1 MATSI
6 TKTVIP
12 AVVGP
17 AELAARRAF
26 VHEIE
31 LDGDEQLAIGARV
44 ELQDEAGRLF
54 AATVTGRTGDRWE
67 FTIQP

>member
-1 MATSI
+1 MDGATN
-6 TKTVIP
+6 TTVIR

-17 AELAARRAF
+17 AEIAAGHAF
-26 VHEIE
+26 VSDFE
-31 LDGDEQLAIGARV
+31 LDGDEDLAIGVRV

-54 AATVTGRTGDRWE
+54 AATVTGRIDPRWG

>member
-17 AELAARRAF
+17 AEIAAGRAF
-26 VHEIE
+26 VHEVE
-31 LDGDEQLAIGARV
+31 LDGDEVLAVGVRV

-54 AATVTGRTGDRWE
+54 AATVAGRVGERWE
-67 FTIQP
+67 FIIQP

>member
-12 AVVGP
+12 AVIGP
-17 AELAARRAF
+17 AEVAAGRAF

-31 LDGDEQLAIGARV
+31 LDGDEVLAVGVRV

-54 AATVTGRTGDRWE
+54 AATVSGRLGDRWE